1 MRSSSPIPG
10 NPWPHEMVITIDD
23 PSPLFELLWVREAWR
38 LQPAGAD
45 LPPLLVDTPAYV
57 GSGHPPPGWSAGW
70 AQLWGAC
77 VQHAAMPQDRI
88 GMERLFT
95 DRSLGVSERTAL
107 LSGLRGP
114 SWRDRFGDDALTD
127 AFGDWKL
134 ADSERRMS
142 PALSL
147 DQTPER
153 LALDSLIPAWRAGL
167 TKLVVIPC
175 RGSYTRRIGEATL
188 PLTDETREDP
198 DLFADTLRSFGAR

>member
-1 MRSSSPIPG
+1 
-10 NPWPHEMVITIDD
+10 
-23 PSPLFELLWVREAWR
+23 
-38 LQPAGAD
+38 
-45 LPPLLVDTPAYV
+45 
-57 GSGHPPPGWSAGW
+57 
-70 AQLWGAC
+70 
-77 VQHAAMPQDRI
+77 
-88 GMERLFT
+88 
-95 DRSLGVSERTAL
+95 
-107 LSGLRGP
+107 
-114 SWRDRFGDDALTD
+114 
-127 AFGDWKL
+127 
-134 ADSERRMS
+134 MS